1 MVDEKFNSI
10 TDLYKRVLPALKS
23 KRRELEA
30 SKVGFITEKD
40 IWDYLR
46 DEKWNKKSNLTLF
59 DIVNDILNV
68 EKNKLFEYMSNKK

>member
-10 TDLYKRVLPALKS
+10 TELYIRVLPALKS
-23 KRRELEA
+23 KKRELEKN
-30 SKVGFITEKD
+30 KVGFITEKD

-46 DEKWNKKSNLTLF
+46 DMEWNKKTDLTLF

-68 EKNKLFEYMSNKK
+68 SQNKLFEYLTNKK

>member
-23 KRRELEA
+23 KRRELEV